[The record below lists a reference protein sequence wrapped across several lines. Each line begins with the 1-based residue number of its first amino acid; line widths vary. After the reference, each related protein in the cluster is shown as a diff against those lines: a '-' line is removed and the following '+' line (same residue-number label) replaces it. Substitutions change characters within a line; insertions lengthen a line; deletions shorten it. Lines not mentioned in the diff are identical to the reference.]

1 MPSVLAA
8 VRSRAVAILVIGGAV
23 AFSWWTLSPH
33 LGLFHDDGIYAVTA
47 KALAEGR
54 GYHLLSLPTNPLQTK
69 YPPLF
74 PLLLALV
81 WRLVP
86 AFPQNV
92 IALKLVGVACFAT
105 TLVVARALFRRVP
118 GFRVWWKEA
127 AFLAV
132 CAFNALS
139 MSFTD
144 FALSDH
150 AFAACVALAILLHS
164 REPEEGIRI
173 RTVVLA
179 ALVAVA
185 AMMTRQAG
193 VAVLLAGVA
202 WAAQRGRRAV
212 TVYAAI
218 AAAYV
223 VVSIGLRSGGAADPN
238 PLLTYYTAY
247 ELPAMIRL
255 ALDVPAA
262 ARVVLD
268 NIAYALGT
276 GATVMFFNA
285 VPGSAVVFGGLVLLG
300 IPRALRSAGIFLPCF
315 VALYLGQ
322 VLLYPF
328 LPGRYLLPLVAPVM
342 LCLFHGMSVL
352 ENGLA
357 ARMSGRNAGVAR
369 AAAHSPVALL
379 VVACLTWSAAY
390 ARPSTGTSTRVW
402 FGGRTGYGWS
412 GFEETFA
419 WVRDHT
425 ASTDIVATAYDPM
438 YFLYTGRVAVRP
450 WFHQPWTYFYPRHNP
465 SPDIGHAEEVQRALD
480 QLGVTVLIVDPLDG
494 FAERGAA
501 DTLFKD
507 LLALYGGRV
516 MHVFSSSDG
525 QHHVFRLDPLSGD

>member
-1 MPSVLAA
+1 MSARDEFGEPGEGREHSATPSVLAA

-92 IALKLVGVACFAT
+92 IALKLVGVASFAT

-164 REPEEGIRI
+164 REPEAGTRI

-223 VVSIGLRSGGAADPN
+223 VVSIGLRS
-238 PLLTYYTAY
+238 
-247 ELPAMIRL
+247 
-255 ALDVPAA
+255 
-262 ARVVLD
+262 
-268 NIAYALGT
+268 
-276 GATVMFFNA
+276 
-285 VPGSAVVFGGLVLLG
+285 
-300 IPRALRSAGIFLPCF
+300 
-315 VALYLGQ
+315 
-322 VLLYPF
+322 
-328 LPGRYLLPLVAPVM
+328 
-342 LCLFHGMSVL
+342 
-352 ENGLA
+352 
-357 ARMSGRNAGVAR
+357 
-369 AAAHSPVALL
+369 
-379 VVACLTWSAAY
+379 
-390 ARPSTGTSTRVW
+390 
-402 FGGRTGYGWS
+402 
-412 GFEETFA
+412 
-419 WVRDHT
+419 
-425 ASTDIVATAYDPM
+425 
-438 YFLYTGRVAVRP
+438 
-450 WFHQPWTYFYPRHNP
+450 
-465 SPDIGHAEEVQRALD
+465 
-480 QLGVTVLIVDPLDG
+480 
-494 FAERGAA
+494 
-501 DTLFKD
+501 
-507 LLALYGGRV
+507 
-516 MHVFSSSDG
+516 
-525 QHHVFRLDPLSGD
+525 